1 MSILLADDDLH
12 LATFLSKS
20 LESAGYSVHT
30 ALDEDSVISELQRQ
44 SYKLIILD
52 LNFGQTDGLKLLE
65 KLRSEGLE
73 TPVMVLS
80 ARNRVSDRVQSLNLG
95 ADDYITKPFSFQ
107 ELAAR
112 ANALL
117 RRKADPFLSVLRVE
131 NLELDPASRKVH
143 RGKREIKL
151 SPKEFDLLFL
161 LMRHAGETVTRQDLL
176 RESWGLQPET
186 DSNLVDVYVNY
197 LRKKVDFPDEGKLI
211 CTVRGAGY
219 RVGRPAPSQG
229 GGYPAKTH
237 PDVAHSELNHDYPP
251 NTLTGMTD
259 AVSAQQTPLR
269 ALIHSVAHDLAQPLT
284 SVRCFLEVLGM
295 NDGNTPIPPADLKT
309 IEQQADRAIS
319 LTKGI
324 SALVREVPVPAGPWT
339 SLDSLLNDLFDDF
352 IELLHSGLLTLD
364 RQWDPSIQVT
374 SSPVL
379 RQLLV
384 LFLSKLIG
392 RNTRPLVLT
401 ISAQIKDSRCLLELK
416 WKATDDSQSAVQDA
430 KNILAKELP
439 HIHELVY
446 SIGGE
451 LSLAEGLPEVL
462 LKLPAAPPT
471 TRQDLRWSTEDR
483 FTEIG
488 PLNSPLIL
496 PSRQPPRA
504 WIAGRQTPR
513 KTRVATSPAAACH
526 WSPAG

>member
-20 LESAGYSVHT
+20 LESEGYSVHT
-30 ALDEDSVISELQRQ
+30 ALNEDSVISELQRQ
-44 SYKLIILD
+44 NYKLIILD

-65 KLRSEGLE
+65 KLRADGLE

-80 ARNRVSDRVQSLNLG
+80 ARNRVSDRIQSLNLG

-117 RRKADPFLSVLRVE
+117 RRKADPSLSVLRAE

-161 LMRHAGETVTRQDLL
+161 LLRHAGETVSRQDLL

-211 CTVRGAGY
+211 YTVRGSGY
-219 RVGRPAPSQG
+219 RIGRPAPAPG
-229 GGYPAKTH
+229 GIQAGGKDADGAH
-237 PDVAHSELNHDYPP
+237 PDVNHAYQS
-251 NTLTGMTD
+251 NSLTGLSD
-259 AVSAQQTPLR
+259 AISVQQTPLR

-295 NDGNTPIPPADLKT
+295 HNENTLQPAEIRN

-319 LTKGI
+319 LAKSI
-324 SALVREVPVPAGPWT
+324 SALVREVSVPAGPWT
-339 SLDSLLNDLFDDF
+339 SLDVLLNDLFNDF
-352 IELLHSGLLTLD
+352 IVLLNSGLLTLD
-364 RQWDPSIQVT
+364 RQWNASIQVT

-379 RQLLV
+379 RQLMV

-401 ISAQIKDSRCLLELK
+401 VSAQIKDGRCFLELK
-416 WKATDDSQSAVQDA
+416 WKASDDSPSPIQDA
-430 KNILAKELP
+430 KNILAKELTY
-439 HIHELVY
+439 IQELVY

-451 LSLAEGLPEVL
+451 LSLSEGHPEVL
-462 LKLPAAPPT
+462 LKLPAAPQSS
-471 TRQDLRWSTEDR
+471 RQDL
-483 FTEIG
+483 
-488 PLNSPLIL
+488 
-496 PSRQPPRA
+496 
-504 WIAGRQTPR
+504 
-513 KTRVATSPAAACH
+513 VH
-526 WSPAG
+526 

>member
-20 LESAGYSVHT
+20 LESEGYSVHT
-30 ALDEDSVISELQRQ
+30 ALNEDSVISELQRQ

-65 KLRSEGLE
+65 RLRAEGLE

-80 ARNRVSDRVQSLNLG
+80 ARNRVSDRIQSLNLG

-131 NLELDPASRKVH
+131 NLDLDPASRKVH

-161 LMRHAGETVTRQDLL
+161 LMRHAGETVSRQDLL

-211 CTVRGAGY
+211 YTVRGSGY
-219 RVGRPAPSQG
+219 RIGRPAPASG
-229 GGYPAKTH
+229 EEHAGM
-237 PDVAHSELNHDYPP
+237 AHADAVYADLNHSHPS
-251 NTLTGMTD
+251 
-259 AVSAQQTPLR
+259 SAITHAGEAIATPQAPLR
-269 ALIHSVAHDLAQPLT
+269 ALINSVAHDLAQPLT
-284 SVRCFLEVLGM
+284 SVRCFLEVMGM
-295 NDGNTPIPPADLKT
+295 HPGTAPVPADLKT

-324 SALVREVPVPAGPWT
+324 AALVRENPVPSGPWAL
-339 SLDSLLNDLFDDF
+339 LDGLLNDLFNDF
-352 IELLHSGLLTLD
+352 IVLLNSGLLTLE
-364 RQWDPSIQVT
+364 RQWDPSILVT

-384 LFLSKLIG
+384 LFLAKLVG
-392 RNTRPLVLT
+392 RNARPLMLNVNAQLKDGRCVLNL
-401 ISAQIKDSRCLLELK
+401 I
-416 WKATDDSQSAVQDA
+416 WKANDESATAIQDA
-430 KNILAKELP
+430 RTIVAKELP
-439 HIHELVY
+439 HIQELVF

-451 LSLAEGLPEVL
+451 LILADGHPEIQL
-462 LKLPAAPPT
+462 RLPAAPQN
-471 TRQDLRWSTEDR
+471 TRHDL
-483 FTEIG
+483 
-488 PLNSPLIL
+488 
-496 PSRQPPRA
+496 
-504 WIAGRQTPR
+504 
-513 KTRVATSPAAACH
+513 VH
-526 WSPAG
+526 

>member
-1 MSILLADDDLH
+1 MSILLADDDLQ

-20 LESAGYSVHT
+20 LESEGYSVHT
-30 ALDEDSVISELQRQ
+30 ALNEDSVISELQRQ
-44 SYKLIILD
+44 NYKLIILD

-65 KLRSEGLE
+65 KLRSDGLE

-80 ARNRVSDRVQSLNLG
+80 ARNRVSDRIQSLNLG

-117 RRKADPFLSVLRVE
+117 RRKADPLLSVLRVE
-131 NLELDPASRKVH
+131 NLELDPSSRKAH

-197 LRKKVDFPDEGKLI
+197 LRKKVDFGEEGKLI

-219 RVGRPAPSQG
+219 RIGRPAPSQPG
-229 GGYPAKTH
+229 AQAPTTH
-237 PDVAHSELNHDYPP
+237 PDAKHSEFSHTAYQSNQS
-251 NTLTGMTD
+251 NTLTGLSDTIS
-259 AVSAQQTPLR
+259 VQQTPLK
-269 ALIHSVAHDLAQPLT
+269 ALIHSLAHDLAQPLT

-295 NDGNTPIPPADLKT
+295 HNGNVSAQPSDLKT

-319 LTKGI
+319 LTKAI
-324 SALVREVPVPAGPWT
+324 SALVREVPVPGGPWT
-339 SLDSLLNDLFDDF
+339 PLDVLLNDLFNDF
-352 IELLHSGLLTLD
+352 IVLLNSGLLTLE
-364 RQWDPSIQVT
+364 RQWNSSIQVT

-379 RQLLV
+379 RQLMV
-384 LFLSKLIG
+384 LCLGKLIG

-401 ISAQIKDSRCLLELK
+401 VSTEVQDGRCLLNLR
-416 WKATDDSQSAVQDA
+416 WKANDDSQVNVVDA
-430 KNILAKELP
+430 KNILAKELSYVN
-439 HIHELVY
+439 ELVY

-451 LSLAEGLPEVL
+451 LSIADGRPEIL
-462 LKLPAAPPT
+462 LKLPSAPQT
-471 TRQDLRWSTEDR
+471 ARQDL
-483 FTEIG
+483 
-488 PLNSPLIL
+488 
-496 PSRQPPRA
+496 
-504 WIAGRQTPR
+504 
-513 KTRVATSPAAACH
+513 VH
-526 WSPAG
+526 